1 MDFSWTAEQERMYRE
16 ARDVAERRVNPAVRD
31 RASAASFSEHEWRMC
46 GESGLL
52 GASIAERYGGRGLDA
67 LAAACLVE
75 GFARGCEDTGL
86 VFAACAH
93 LFACAMPIAEHGG
106 EALKQRVLPRLASG
120 EWVGAN
126 AITEAG
132 AGSDVFALQAR
143 AVRNGTGYRLS
154 GVKSWVT
161 NGPVADCFVVYAS
174 TEPEHGYLGISAFVV
189 AGDAPGVE
197 RGEAF
202 DKTGLPG
209 ALACEVRLEECAVGE
224 QDRLGPEGA
233 GAEIFHSSMEW
244 ERACLFAQYIGV
256 MDRQL
261 ADVVAFAQR
270 RRQNGRPLG
279 RHQAIAH
286 RIADMKLR
294 LDAARLLLHRAC
306 WMKAQGRAAGLE
318 VSLAKLA
325 VSEAAVRSGLDAIQI
340 HGGEGIKAS
349 NGVASALADAIPAR
363 IFSGTSEIQRDLIAR
378 GLGL

>member
-1 MDFSWTAEQERMYRE
+1 MDFSWTAEQDRVYRE
-16 ARDVAERRVNPAVRD
+16 ARELAEHRVNPALSD
-31 RASAASFSEHEWRMC
+31 RAAGERFGEREWRLC
-46 GESGLL
+46 AEAGLL
-52 GASIAERYGGRGLDA
+52 GASIAEPYGGRGLDA
-67 LAAACLVE
+67 LTAACLVE
-75 GFARGCEDTGL
+75 GFARGCADTGL

-106 EALKQRVLPRLASG
+106 EALKARVLPRLARG
-120 EWVGAN
+120 DWVGAN

-143 AVRNGTGYRLS
+143 AVRNGAGYRLS
-154 GVKSWVT
+154 GTKSWVT

-174 TEPEHGYLGISAFVV
+174 TEPAHGYLGISAFVV
-189 AGDAPGVE
+189 AGDAAGVH

-202 DKTGLPG
+202 DKTGLSG
-209 ALACEVRLEECAVGE
+209 ALACEVRLEDCAVGE
-224 QDRLGPEGA
+224 EDRLGPEGA
-233 GAEIFHSSMEW
+233 GAEVFRGSMEW
-244 ERACLFAQYIGV
+244 ERACLFAQYVGV

-261 ADVVAFAQR
+261 ADVIAFAKH
-270 RRQNGRPLG
+270 RRQNGRALG
-279 RHQAIAH
+279 RHQAVAH

-306 WMKAQGRAAGLE
+306 WAKAQGRESMLE

-340 HGGEGIKAS
+340 HGGEGIKTCT
-349 NGVASALADAIPAR
+349 GVADALADAIPAR
-363 IFSGTSEIQRDLIAR
+363 IFSGTSEIQRDLVAR